1 MITYLK
7 FKELWKAIENDSLN
21 LAEYLQDVYW
31 RSLLSESEMRRAAAL
46 TADVQKAKNFAEF
59 LAVFD
64 CPVFC
69 FADMFDRDII
79 EVERW
84 AQRDTPFPRHLKK
97 SYAFM
102 MLTNH
107 LAHGRQ
113 QICSRCEE
121 TFLSTKDETYCEYC
135 RPIIEKERAR
145 YLEEEKV
152 SDSTTTI
159 RIELICK
166 AE

>member
-1 MITYLK
+1 MISYLK
-7 FKELWKAIENDSLN
+7 FQELWKSIENDALN

-31 RSLLSESEMRRAAAL
+31 RSMLSESELRRTTAL
-46 TADVQKAKNFAEF
+46 IADVQKAKDFAEF
-59 LAVFD
+59 LAAFE
-64 CPVFC
+64 CPAFC

-84 AQRDTPFPRHLKK
+84 VQRNTPFPRHLKQ

-107 LAHGRQ
+107 LACGRQ

-121 TFLSTKDETYCEYC
+121 AFLSTHEEYYCEYC

-145 YLEEEKV
+145 YLEAKV
-152 SDSTTTI
+152 PNPETTI

>member
-1 MITYLK
+1 MISYLK

-31 RSLLSESEMRRAAAL
+31 RSMLSESEMRRAATL
-46 TADVQKAKNFAEF
+46 IADAQKAKNFAEF

-64 CPVFC
+64 CPAFC
-69 FADMFDRDII
+69 FAEMFDRDLA
-79 EVERW
+79 ETERW
-84 AQRDTPFPRHLKK
+84 VRRETEFPRQMKR
-97 SYAFM
+97 SYTFM

-107 LAHGRQ
+107 LACGRQ

-121 TFLSTKDETYCEYC
+121 AFLSTQEENYCEYC
-135 RPIIEKERAR
+135 RPIVERERAR
-145 YLEEEKV
+145 YLAEEKAP
-152 SDSTTTI
+152 DSATRI
-159 RIELICK
+159 RIEFVCK

>member
-1 MITYLK
+1 MISYLK

-21 LAEYLQDVYW
+21 LAEYLQDIYW
-31 RSLLSESEMRRAAAL
+31 RSMLYESEMRRAVAL
-46 TADVQKAKNFAEF
+46 IADVQKAKNFAEF
-59 LAVFD
+59 LSVFD
-64 CPVFC
+64 CPTFC
-69 FADMFDRDII
+69 FADMFDRDLI

-84 AQRDTPFPRHLKK
+84 VQRDTPFPRHLKK

-102 MLTNH
+102 LLTNH
-107 LAHGRQ
+107 LACGRQ

-121 TFLSTKDETYCEYC
+121 TFLSTQKEYYCEHC
-135 RPIIEKERAR
+135 RPIVEKERAR
-145 YLEEEKV
+145 YLEEKEPNPE
-152 SDSTTTI
+152 TTI

>member
-1 MITYLK
+1 MISYLK

-31 RSLLSESEMRRAAAL
+31 RSMLTESEMRRAAAL
-46 TADVQKAKNFAEF
+46 IADAQRAKNFAEF
-59 LAVFD
+59 LSIFD
-64 CPVFC
+64 CPVVC

-84 AQRDTPFPRHLKK
+84 AQRDAAFPRHLKK
-97 SYAFM
+97 TYAFM
-102 MLTNH
+102 LLTNH

-121 TFLSTKDETYCEYC
+121 AFLSTQKEYYCEHC
-135 RPIIEKERAR
+135 RPIVEKERAR
-145 YLEEEKV
+145 YLEEKEPNPE
-152 SDSTTTI
+152 TTI
-159 RIELICK
+159 RMELICK